1 MKGFNHWE
9 EAIARGRQSA
19 ERLCGGV
26 NLVSASEIRPE
37 PISWRWEGWLAA
49 GKLHILAGA
58 PGTGKTTIA
67 IAVAATM
74 SCGGRWPDGTPAEQG
89 DVLIWS
95 GEDDTK
101 DTLVPRLL
109 ACGADLSRV
118 HFIGTVT
125 APEGD
130 LRPFDPAT
138 DAAALLQEARGMTV
152 RPKFLIVDPVVS
164 AVAGDSHKN
173 AEVRRAL
180 QPLVDLAQSLRCA
193 VLGITHFTKG
203 SNGRD
208 PVERVTG
215 SLAFGALPR
224 IVMAAA
230 KLPDDDESGASRLLA
245 RAKSNI
251 GQDSGGFYY
260 DLQPVEVQEY
270 PGVYTTRLSWG
281 AAVEGTARELLA
293 RSETDADPEERTA
306 KEDAKGFLL
315 ELLADGPV
323 PTKTVQ
329 VQVKEA
335 GYSWAT
341 VRRAK
346 DALGV
351 KATRPRG
358 GTDVPWY
365 WALPDK
371 GAQRCSPQKHE
382 HLEQHEHLSEN
393 SPKNG
398 DTGPTKVLN
407 PDKGAQDAHV
417 AQVGEGEHLRPKWE
431 KPSLEVFEI
440 PPDQTQ
446 KILGWLKSIGETDP
460 EEFRATL
467 RRCADDERARSYYLK
482 RAANEQ
488 TQ

>member
-1 MKGFNHWE
+1 MSALE
-9 EAIARGRQSA
+9 RELRERDAAIDRGRQSA
-19 ERLCGGV
+19 ERLCGAV
-26 NLVSASEIRPE
+26 NFISASEIRPE
-37 PISWRWEGWLAA
+37 PVSWLWEGWLAA

-67 IAVAATM
+67 IALVTAL

-95 GEDDTK
+95 GEDDTQ

-125 APEGD
+125 DPDGD
-130 LRPFDPAT
+130 PRPFDPAT
-138 DAAALLQEARGMTV
+138 DADVLRQAARGMPV
-152 RPKFLIVDPVVS
+152 RPKLLIVDPVVS

-203 SNGRD
+203 SNGKD

-230 KLPDDDESGASRLLA
+230 TLPDDDDSGAGRLLA

-260 DLQPVEVQEY
+260 DLQPIEVAEH
-270 PGVYTTRLSWG
+270 PGVYTTQLLWG

-293 RSETDADPEERTA
+293 RSDIEVDPEKHSA
-306 KEDAKGFLL
+306 LEDAKAFLCD
-315 ELLADGPV
+315 LLADGPV
-323 PTKTVQ
+323 RMKTIEAQ
-329 VQVKEA
+329 AKEA
-335 GYSWAT
+335 GHAWAT

-346 DALGV
+346 RAL
-351 KATRPRG
+351 KARSRRPPG
-358 GTDVPWY
+358 GGIDVPWY
-365 WALPDK
+365 WVLPHQD
-371 GAQRCSPQKHE
+371 AQRCSPKNVE
-382 HLEQHEHLSEN
+382 HLGHVEQLSEN
-393 SPKNG
+393 GPKNG
-398 DTGPTKVLN
+398 DFRAPQDAHPRQVAQ
-407 PDKGAQDAHV
+407 GAQDVHV
-417 AQVGEGEHLRPKWE
+417 GDDEHLPLPEWERPRYTII
-431 KPSLEVFEI
+431 F
-440 PPDQTQ
+440 
-446 KILGWLKSIGETDP
+446 GES
-460 EEFRATL
+460 AV
-467 RRCADDERARSYYLK
+467 RARC
-482 RAANEQ
+482 
-488 TQ
+488 